1 MNLYEINPF
10 KANILKEA
18 AENNGRMVVEG
29 VFQAADRK
37 NANGRI
43 YPKSLW
49 KKVLKNEDVAKAINE
64 RRMFGELDHPM
75 DGKWRLSN
83 ASHIVTNMN
92 FNETTGEVIGRAEIL
107 DTPNGKILQELF
119 NAGAT
124 VGISSRGSGSVKQG
138 PDGLVVQEDFKL
150 ETYDFVANPSTFGA
164 YPQLVREEVDN
175 TTKKETYMDSKEK
188 LAVLEQRASSVL
200 NLKAGEI
207 TEGLRSVV
215 DGVATSLVI
224 DLAKLG
230 TDAPEL
236 KSLTEDLIEQLNTQR
251 RSFRTALNEEKEE
264 KKVPPFMKKKDEDED
279 DEDKDKNK
287 EKKEKPVEEETS
299 GSADQGFHRS
309 VPVEPAP
316 PQGEGWP
323 IDPNDAGVL
332 AAINQG
338 VDEFMAKAEPIPEA
352 EDSDDEDEDEDDEK
366 EESVN
371 SALSR
376 IALNIISEEVDEDN
390 FVARAF
396 AGAFLMENGKRI
408 AEAQAYAR
416 VIEKLQTKLQE
427 AAETGKITLVDE
439 ESELQ
444 QKYEA
449 TLAGLEE
456 LQTRHRL
463 LSAKVYAEQQLE
475 KIGLKEDSEARK
487 KVAEAIRN
495 AATKASIDEAI
506 TALASIKG
514 LKLSGLISKEI
525 IKEDKDQPQAK
536 NLEGSIAKLSEEKN
550 EKADKV
556 SQSLA
561 VSRRLS
567 ESLSYSRPK

>member
-18 AENNGRMVVEG
+18 ADNNGRMVVEG

-43 YPKSLW
+43 YPRSLW
-49 KKVLKNEDVAKAINE
+49 ERVLKNEDVNKAINE

-83 ASHIVTNMN
+83 ASHIVTSMS
-92 FNETTGEVIGRAEIL
+92 FNEATGEVLGRAEIL

-138 PDGLVVQEDFKL
+138 PDGLIVQEDFKL

-164 YPQLVREEVDN
+164 YPQLVREEVD
-175 TTKKETYMDSKEK
+175 TPTKKETYMDSKEK

-230 TDAPEL
+230 ADSPEL

-264 KKVPPFMKKKDEDED
+264 KKVPPFMKKDDEDED
-279 DEDKDKNK
+279 EKKKKDDKEEKK
-287 EKKEKPVEEETS
+287 EKKEEAVEEETS

-309 VPVEPAP
+309 VPVEAPP

-323 IDPNDAGVL
+323 INPNDAGVL

-338 VDEFMAKAEPIPEA
+338 VDEFMANAEPIPESA
-352 EDSDDEDEDEDDEK
+352 DEDEDDEEGDEK

-371 SALSR
+371 DVLSR
-376 IALNIISEEVDEDN
+376 IALNIISEEVDEEN

-396 AGAFLMENGKRI
+396 AGAFLMENGKRL

-416 VIEKLQTKLQE
+416 VIEKLQAKLQE
-427 AAETGKITLVDE
+427 AASTGKITLVDE

-475 KIGLKEDSEARK
+475 KIGLKEDAEARK

-495 AATKASIDEAI
+495 AATKPSIDEAI
-506 TALASIKG
+506 AALASIKG
-514 LKLSGLISKEI
+514 LKVTGLIAKEV
-525 IKEDKDQPQAK
+525 IKEDKDQPPAK
-536 NLEGSIAKLSEEKN
+536 NLEGVVAKLSEEKN
-550 EKADKV
+550 DKV

-567 ESLSYSRPK
+567 ESLSYSRSK

>member
-1 MNLYEINPF
+1 MTMNLYEINPF

-18 AENNGRMVVEG
+18 ADNNGRMVVEG
-29 VFQAADRK
+29 VFQASDRK

-43 YPKSLW
+43 YPRSLW
-49 KKVLKNEDVAKAINE
+49 EKVLKNEDVNKAINE

-75 DGKWRLSN
+75 DGKWRLAN
-83 ASHIVTNMN
+83 ASHIVTNMT
-92 FNETTGEVIGRAEIL
+92 FNETSGEVLGRAEIL

-164 YPQLVREEVDN
+164 YPQLVREEID
-175 TTKKETYMDSKEK
+175 TPTEKETYMDSKEK
-188 LAVLEQRASSVL
+188 LAVLEQRAGSVL
-200 NLKAGEI
+200 NLKSGEI

-230 TDAPEL
+230 ADSPEL
-236 KSLTEDLIEQLNTQR
+236 KSLTEDLIDQLNTQR
-251 RSFRTALNEEKEE
+251 RAFRASLNEEKEE
-264 KKVPPFMKKKDEDED
+264 KKELPPFMKKGEDKKDDKKDKKDKDDEKDES
-279 DEDKDKNK
+279 
-287 EKKEKPVEEETS
+287 VEEETS

-309 VPVEPAP
+309 VPVEAPP

-323 IDPNDAGVL
+323 INPSDAGVL
-332 AAINQG
+332 ADINSG
-338 VDEFMAKAEPIPEA
+338 VDEFMASAEPIPESEESEE
-352 EDSDDEDEDEDDEK
+352 EDGDEEQ
-366 EESVN
+366 EESV
-371 SALSR
+371 ATVLSR
-376 IALNIISEEVDEDN
+376 VAMNIVSEETTEEN

-396 AGAFLMENGKRI
+396 AGAYLMENGKRI

-416 VIEKLQTKLQE
+416 VIEKLQAKMVE

-475 KIGLKEDSEARK
+475 KVGLKEDAEARK

-495 AATKASIDEAI
+495 AATKPSIDEAI
-506 TALASIKG
+506 AAMVAIKG
-514 LKLSGLISKEI
+514 LKISGLISKEI
-525 IKEDKDQPQAK
+525 IKEDKNQPPAK
-536 NLEGSIAKLSEEKN
+536 TLEGTVAKLSEEN
-550 EKADKV
+550 TNNVQA
-556 SQSLA
+556 QSLA
-561 VSRRLS
+561 VSRRLA
-567 ESLSYSRPK
+567 ESLSYSRSK

>member
-1 MNLYEINPF
+1 MAMNLYEISPF
-10 KANILKEA
+10 KASILKEA

-49 KKVLKNEDVAKAINE
+49 EKVLRNEDINKAVNE

-75 DGKWRLSN
+75 DGKWRLAN
-83 ASHIVTNMN
+83 ASHIVTSMS
-92 FNETTGEVIGRAEIL
+92 FNETSGEVMGRAEIL

-124 VGISSRGSGSVKQG
+124 VGISSRGSGSVKQT
-138 PDGLVVQEDFKL
+138 PAGLVVQEDFKL
-150 ETYDFVANPSTFGA
+150 ETYDFVANPSTIGA
-164 YPQLVREEVDN
+164 YPQLVREEVE
-175 TTKKETYMDSKEK
+175 TPTEKETYMDLKDK

-215 DGVATSLVI
+215 DGVATTLVM

-230 TDAPEL
+230 ADSPEA
-236 KSLTEDLIEQLNTQR
+236 KSLTEDLIDQINTKR
-251 RSFRTALNEEKEE
+251 RTLRNALNEEKEE
-264 KKVPPFMKKKDEDED
+264 KKELPPFMKKGEKKDDKPKKDDDDEED
-279 DEDKDKNK
+279 D
-287 EKKEKPVEEETS
+287 KKEESVEEETS

-309 VPVEPAP
+309 VPVEAP
-316 PQGEGWP
+316 PAQGEGWP
-323 IDPNDAGVL
+323 INPNDAGVL
-332 AAINQG
+332 AGINNG
-338 VDEFMAKAEPIPEA
+338 VDEFMASAEPIPES
-352 EDSDDEDEDEDDEK
+352 EESDEDGEDV

-371 SALSR
+371 DVLSR
-376 IALNIISEEVDEDN
+376 IAYNIASEEVNEEN

-408 AEAQAYAR
+408 SESQAYAR
-416 VIEKLQTKLQE
+416 IIEKLQDKMSE
-427 AAETGKITLVDE
+427 AAETGNVTLIDE

-449 TLAGLEE
+449 TLASLEE

-475 KIGLKEDSEARK
+475 KLGLKEDAEARK
-487 KVAEAIRN
+487 KMAEAIRN
-495 AATKASIDEAI
+495 AATKPSIDEAI
-506 TALASIKG
+506 TALAAIKG
-514 LKLSGLISKEI
+514 LKITGLINKEI
-525 IKEDKDQPQAK
+525 IKEEKNQPQAK
-536 NLEGSIAKLSEEKN
+536 TLEGTVSKLSEEKN
-550 EKADKV
+550 NA
-556 SQSLA
+556 QSHAMLL
-561 VSRRLS
+561 SNRLS
-567 ESLSYSRPK
+567 ESMSYSRSK

>member
-1 MNLYEINPF
+1 MAMNLYEISPF
-10 KANILKEA
+10 KASILKEA

-49 KKVLKNEDVAKAINE
+49 EKVLRNEDINKAVNE

-75 DGKWRLSN
+75 DGKWRLAN
-83 ASHIVTNMN
+83 ASHIVTSMS
-92 FNETTGEVIGRAEIL
+92 FNETSGEVMGRAEIL

-124 VGISSRGSGSVKQG
+124 VGISSRGSGSVKQT
-138 PDGLVVQEDFKL
+138 PAGLVVQEDFKL
-150 ETYDFVANPSTFGA
+150 ETYDFVANPSTIGA
-164 YPQLVREEVDN
+164 YPQLVREEVE
-175 TTKKETYMDSKEK
+175 TPTEKETYMDLKDK

-215 DGVATSLVI
+215 DGVATTLVM

-230 TDAPEL
+230 ADSPEA
-236 KSLTEDLIEQLNTQR
+236 KSLTEDLIDQINTKR
-251 RSFRTALNEEKEE
+251 RTLRNALNEEKEE
-264 KKVPPFMKKKDEDED
+264 KKELPPFMKKGEKKDDKPKKDDED
-279 DEDKDKNK
+279 DKKDKK
-287 EKKEKPVEEETS
+287 EESVEEETS

-309 VPVEPAP
+309 VPVEAP
-316 PQGEGWP
+316 PAQGEGWP
-323 IDPNDAGVL
+323 INPNDAGVL
-332 AAINQG
+332 AGINNG
-338 VDEFMAKAEPIPEA
+338 VDEFMASAEPIPES
-352 EDSDDEDEDEDDEK
+352 EESDEDGEDV

-371 SALSR
+371 DVLSR
-376 IALNIISEEVDEDN
+376 IAYNIASEEVNEEN

-408 AEAQAYAR
+408 SESQAYAR
-416 VIEKLQTKLQE
+416 IIEKLQDKMSE
-427 AAETGKITLVDE
+427 AAETGNVTLIDE

-449 TLAGLEE
+449 TLASLEE

-475 KIGLKEDSEARK
+475 KLGLKEDAEARK
-487 KVAEAIRN
+487 KMAEAIRN
-495 AATKASIDEAI
+495 AATKPSIDEAI
-506 TALASIKG
+506 TALAAIKG
-514 LKLSGLISKEI
+514 LKITGLINKEI
-525 IKEDKDQPQAK
+525 IKEEKNQPQAK
-536 NLEGSIAKLSEEKN
+536 TLEGTVSKLSEEKN
-550 EKADKV
+550 NA
-556 SQSLA
+556 QSHAMLL
-561 VSRRLS
+561 SNRLS
-567 ESLSYSRPK
+567 ESMSYSRSK